1 MSNKLD
7 VQIVLDRSGS
17 MANAWDDTLG
27 GLNQYVSTLAK
38 DKEVDATI
46 TLTVFDTGS
55 IDTIRSTVSAKK
67 FEKVTDK
74 EVHPRGGTPLFDAV
88 GQSINAMRD
97 RLPRHRKALVVMTDG
112 HENSSQEHTVASIK
126 ALIERCQ
133 KDDWLV
139 TYLGADHD
147 AWDQASSMGF
157 GAAHVGQYSKKRTR
171 AAFDI
176 MAGNMALY
184 SVRGT
189 AASAAYTEAQRSE
202 MMGDD
207 DNQSPN

>member
-17 MANAWDDTLG
+17 MANAWDDTIG
-27 GLNQYVSTLAK
+27 GLNQYVSTLAE
-38 DKEVDATI
+38 DKEVDAAI

-55 IDTIRSTVSAKK
+55 IDTIRSAVSAKK
-67 FEKVTDK
+67 FEKVTEK

-97 RLPRHRKALVVMTDG
+97 RLSKHRKALVVMTDG
-112 HENSSQEHTVASIK
+112 YENSSQEHTAASIK

-157 GAAHVGQYSKKRTR
+157 GAAHVGQYSKKRTK
-171 AAFDI
+171 AAFRT
-176 MAGNMALY
+176 MAQLTPLFASSGDA
-184 SVRGT
+184 G
-189 AASAAYTEAQRSE
+189 AASFSKAQRSE
-202 MMGDD
+202 MLDEDD
-207 DNQSPN
+207 TQSPS